1 MAGPPPAFAQARRTL
16 RRLLAETGLPA
27 GTHLVVA
34 VSGGSDSL
42 ALAHAAL
49 FVGRRE
55 GYPVST
61 ITVDHGIRPESA
73 AEATQVAHTMREWGA
88 SEARVAKIEL
98 SAAASSP
105 EGSARTGR
113 YRAIAAYAREIAGAS
128 WGASQG
134 TSSSQGAASAS
145 ARVAE
150 ASEIAGASQL
160 PSTGLSASSFLP
172 GVAVLLGH
180 TMNDQ
185 AETVLLGLGRGSGA
199 RSLAGM
205 APAGPL
211 PEHADLLALR
221 PLLDITREDLQEA
234 LAAEGISWVDDPS
247 NRPDGPWRSA
257 SGESLTRAAIRHQAL
272 PALRDVLGPGTL
284 QALART
290 AKLLRRDSEY
300 LESTAENIARRL
312 AAGERGEYGVGELK
326 QLPPALRSRVL
337 RILAQWA
344 GAQELTFAHTQAL
357 EALVTGPGGTRQTDL
372 PGVKAVRSN
381 NQLRFEGIK

>member
-1 MAGPPPAFAQARRTL
+1 MMAGPPPAFAQARRTL

-128 WGASQG
+128 
-134 TSSSQGAASAS
+134 
-145 ARVAE
+145 
-150 ASEIAGASQL
+150 QL
-160 PSTGLSASSFLP
+160 LSTGLSASSFLP

-234 LAAEGISWVDDPS
+234 LAAEQISWVDDPS

-272 PALRDVLGPGTL
+272 PALRDVLGPGTM